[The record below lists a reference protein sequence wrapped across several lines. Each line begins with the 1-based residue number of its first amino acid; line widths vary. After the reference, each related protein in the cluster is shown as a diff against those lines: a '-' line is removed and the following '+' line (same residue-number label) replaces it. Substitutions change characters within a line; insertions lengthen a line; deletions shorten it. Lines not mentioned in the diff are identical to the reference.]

1 MENEELNWRR
11 QERERRRQQ
20 RLEEDRKLKMKL
32 LIAAA
37 VLIVSAVVI
46 VLLANA
52 FGKKDHKN
60 TEKETETTS
69 AAEKATEETTE
80 KKIVGVKDESTVIH
94 IKAVGDLNVTDSVI
108 LAGARSTGYDFTDCF
123 MDVAPILSDADL
135 TVVNLEGNLCGEPYG
150 TKTTSAPI
158 ELAYALRSAGVDLVQ
173 MANSC
178 SVNNGM
184 SGLRSTLSALRNAG
198 LEPLGAYAD
207 EDEFDEMQ
215 GYTICEVNG
224 VKVAFVAFTKGVGSR
239 GLPVGSEM
247 CVNLLYEDYSTTY
260 ETVDKARIKS
270 ILKKVKGEKPDI
282 TIALLH
288 WGSEYNDDHAS
299 TQETIVKLMTDNGVD
314 VILGTHPHLVQQIE
328 YDAETGQLIAYSLGD
343 FFGDGSRSGS
353 NYSVILDLEITRD
366 ESGKKTRVTN
376 YTVTPIYTLKEE
388 QCDGQRR
395 VVRIR
400 EAMLA
405 YDNNFVDKITKDAYD
420 DMDYSL
426 KRIKARIKGE

>member
-20 RLEEDRKLKMKL
+20 RLEEDRKRKMKL

-69 AAEKATEETTE
+69 VTEKATEETTE

-260 ETVDKARIKS
+260 ETVDKARIKG
-270 ILKKVKGEKPDI
+270 ILKKVKAEKPDI

-299 TQETIVKLMTDNGVD
+299 PQETLVKQMTDNGVD
-314 VILGTHPHLVQQIE
+314 VLLGPPPHLVQQIE

>member
-80 KKIVGVKDESTVIH
+80 KKIVGVKDASTVIH

-150 TKTTSAPI
+150 AKTTSAPI

-260 ETVDKARIKS
+260 ETVDKARIKG

-420 DMDYSL
+420 DMGYSL

>member
-20 RLEEDRKLKMKL
+20 RLEEDRKLKIKL
-32 LIAAA
+32 LIAAV
-37 VLIVSAVVI
+37 VLIVSTVVI
-46 VLLANA
+46 VLLASSA
-52 FGKKDHKN
+52 GKKNNKDA
-60 TEKETETTS
+60 EKETKVT
-69 AAEKATEETTE
+69 AATEKATEEETQ
-80 KKIVGVKDESTVIH
+80 KQIVGVKDESTVIH

-123 MDVAPILSDADL
+123 VDVAPILSDADL

-150 TKTTSAPI
+150 TKSTSAPI
-158 ELAYALRSAGVDLVQ
+158 ELAYALRDAGVDLVQ

-178 SVNNGM
+178 AVNNGM

-207 EDEFDEMQ
+207 EEEFEKMQ

-224 VKVAFVAFTKGVGSR
+224 VKVAFVSFTKGVGSR

-260 ETVDKARIKS
+260 ETVDKTRIKN
-270 ILKKVKGEKPDI
+270 ILKKVKSEDPDI

-288 WGSEYNDDHAS
+288 WGSEYNDAHAS

-314 VILGTHPHLVQQIE
+314 VIIGTHPHLVQQIE
-328 YDAETGQLIAYSLGD
+328 YDQETGQLIAYSLGD

-353 NYSVILDLEITRD
+353 NYSIILDLEITRD
-366 ESGKKTRVTN
+366 ESGKNTRVTN
-376 YTVTPIYTLKEE
+376 YSVTPIYTLKEE

-405 YDNNFVDKITKDAYD
+405 YDNNFVDKITKEAYD
-420 DMDYSL
+420 DMAYSL
-426 KRIKARIKGE
+426 KRINARIKGE

>member
-20 RLEEDRKLKMKL
+20 RKEEDRKLKFKL
-32 LIAAA
+32 LIAA
-37 VLIVSAVVI
+37 I
-46 VLLANA
+46 VLVVCTVTIFLLASSA
-52 FGKKDHKN
+52 GKKNGGKD
-60 TEKETETTS
+60 TEKETKAT
-69 AAEKATEETTE
+69 EKATEETTE
-80 KKIVGVKDESTVIH
+80 KIVGVNSGETVIH

-108 LAGARSTGYDFTDCF
+108 LAGARSTGYDFTACF

-158 ELAYALRSAGVDLVQ
+158 ELAHALRSAGVDLVQ

-178 SVNNGM
+178 AVNNGM
-184 SGLRSTLSALRNAG
+184 SGLRSTLSALRSAG
-198 LEPLGAYAD
+198 LEPLGAYSD
-207 EDEFDEMQ
+207 EEEFEKAG

-224 VKVAFVAFTKGVGSR
+224 IKVAFVSFTKGVGSR
-239 GLPVGSEM
+239 GLPNGSEM

-288 WGSEYNDDHAS
+288 WGSEYNDAHAS

-314 VILGTHPHLVQQIE
+314 VIIGTHPHLVQQID
-328 YDAETGQLIAYSLGD
+328 YDEESGQLIAYSLGD

-353 NYSVILDLEITRD
+353 NYSIVLDLEITQD
-366 ESGKKTRVTN
+366 ESGKNTRVTG
-376 YTVTPIYTLKEE
+376 YTATPIYTLTED

-405 YDNNFVDKITKDAYD
+405 YDNNYVDKITKETYD
-420 DMDYSL
+420 DMEYSL
-426 KRIKARIKGE
+426 KRINARIKGE

>member
-288 WGSEYNDDHAS
+288 WGSEYNDAHAS

-314 VILGTHPHLVQQIE
+314 VIIGTHPHLVQQID
-328 YDAETGQLIAYSLGD
+328 YDEESGQLIAYSLGD

-353 NYSVILDLEITRD
+353 NYSIVLDLEITQD
-366 ESGKKTRVTN
+366 ESGKNTRVTG
-376 YTVTPIYTLKEE
+376 YTATPIYTLTED

-405 YDNNFVDKITKDAYD
+405 YDNNYVDKITKEAYD

-426 KRIKARIKGE
+426 KRITARIKGE

>member
-32 LIAAA
+32 LIAAI
-37 VLIVSAVVI
+37 VLIVSTVTI
-46 VLLANA
+46 ILLANA
-52 FGKKDHKN
+52 AGKKKGKDTVKETETTAAVERE
-60 TEKETETTS
+60 TEKETE
-69 AAEKATEETTE
+69 E
-80 KKIVGVKDESTVIH
+80 KIVGVNSGETVIH
-94 IKAVGDLNVTDSVI
+94 IKAVGDLNVTDGVI

-135 TVVNLEGNLCGEPYG
+135 TVLNLEGNLCGEPYG

-158 ELAYALRSAGVDLVQ
+158 ELAHALRASGVDLVQ

-178 SVNNGM
+178 AVNNGM

-198 LEPLGAYAD
+198 LEPLGAYSD
-207 EDEFDEMQ
+207 EEEFEEAG

-224 VKVAFVAFTKGVGSR
+224 IKVAFVAFTKGVGSR
-239 GLPVGSEM
+239 GLPVGSEE

-260 ETVDKARIKS
+260 ETIDKARIKG
-270 ILKKVKGEKPDI
+270 ILKKAKAEKPDI

-288 WGSEYNDDHAS
+288 WGSEYNDAHAS
-299 TQETIVKLMTDNGVD
+299 TQESIVKLMTDNGVD
-314 VILGTHPHLVQQIE
+314 VIIGTHPHLVQQID
-328 YDAETGQLIAYSLGD
+328 YDEESGQLIAYSLGD

-353 NYSVILDLEITRD
+353 NYSIILDLEITQD
-366 ESGKKTRVTN
+366 ESGKETRVTG
-376 YTVTPIYTLKEE
+376 YTTTPIYTLTEE

-405 YDNNFVDKITKDAYD
+405 YDNNFVDKITKEAYD
-420 DMDYSL
+420 DMEYSL
-426 KRIKARIKGE
+426 KRINARIKGE

>member
-135 TVVNLEGNLCGEPYG
+135 TVLNLEGNLCGEPYG

-260 ETVDKARIKS
+260 ETVDKARIKG
-270 ILKKVKGEKPDI
+270 ILKKVKAEKPDI

>member
-20 RLEEDRKLKMKL
+20 RLEEDRKLKFKL
-32 LIAAA
+32 VIAAI
-37 VLIVSAVVI
+37 VLIVSAVTI
-46 VLLANA
+46 ILLASSA
-52 FGKKDHKN
+52 GKKNDKN
-60 TEKETETTS
+60 TSKETETTE
-69 AAEKATEETTE
+69 AVQKETEQETE
-80 KKIVGVKDESTVIH
+80 QDIVGVKEGETVIH

-108 LAGARSTGYDFTDCF
+108 LAGARSTGYDFSDCF

-158 ELAYALRSAGVDLVQ
+158 ELAHALRASGVDLVQ

-184 SGLRSTLSALRNAG
+184 SGLRSTLSALRSAG

-207 EDEFDEMQ
+207 EEEFEKMQ

-224 VKVAFVAFTKGVGSR
+224 IKVAFVSFTKGVGSR

-247 CVNLLYEDYSTTY
+247 CVNILYEDYSTTY
-260 ETVDKARIKS
+260 ETVDKARIKG
-270 ILKKVKGEKPDI
+270 ILKEVKAEKPDI

-299 TQETIVKLMTDNGVD
+299 TQESIVKLMTGNGVD
-314 VILGTHPHLVQQIE
+314 VIIGTHPHLVQQIE
-328 YDAETGQLIAYSLGD
+328 YDQETGQLIAYSLGD

-353 NYSVILDLEITRD
+353 NYSIILDLEITQD
-366 ESGKKTRVTN
+366 ESGKETRVTG
-376 YTVTPIYTLKEE
+376 YTTTPIYTLTEE

-405 YDNNFVDKITKDAYD
+405 YDNNYVDRITKEAYD
-420 DMDYSL
+420 DMAYSL
-426 KRIKARIKGE
+426 KRINARIKGE

>member
-135 TVVNLEGNLCGEPYG
+135 TVVNLEGNL
-150 TKTTSAPI
+150 
-158 ELAYALRSAGVDLVQ
+158 L
-173 MANSC
+173 
-178 SVNNGM
+178 
-184 SGLRSTLSALRNAG
+184 LS
-198 LEPLGAYAD
+198 
-207 EDEFDEMQ
+207 
-215 GYTICEVNG
+215 
-224 VKVAFVAFTKGVGSR
+224 
-239 GLPVGSEM
+239 
-247 CVNLLYEDYSTTY
+247 
-260 ETVDKARIKS
+260 
-270 ILKKVKGEKPDI
+270 
-282 TIALLH
+282 
-288 WGSEYNDDHAS
+288 
-299 TQETIVKLMTDNGVD
+299 
-314 VILGTHPHLVQQIE
+314 
-328 YDAETGQLIAYSLGD
+328 
-343 FFGDGSRSGS
+343 
-353 NYSVILDLEITRD
+353 
-366 ESGKKTRVTN
+366 
-376 YTVTPIYTLKEE
+376 
-388 QCDGQRR
+388 
-395 VVRIR
+395 
-400 EAMLA
+400 
-405 YDNNFVDKITKDAYD
+405 
-420 DMDYSL
+420 SL
-426 KRIKARIKGE
+426 KIKRSYTCVGFTVNCSLFYKKMCISISHKLTQMCYTKRIC

>member
-239 GLPVGSEM
+239 GLPTGSEM

-260 ETVDKARIKS
+260 ETVDKTRIKG
-270 ILKKVKGEKPDI
+270 ILKKVKAEKPDI

-288 WGSEYNDDHAS
+288 WGSEYNDAHAS

-405 YDNNFVDKITKDAYD
+405 YDNNYVDKITKEAYD
-420 DMDYSL
+420 DMAYSL
-426 KRIKARIKGE
+426 KRINARIKGE

>member
-20 RLEEDRKLKMKL
+20 RLEEDRKLKLKL
-32 LIAAA
+32 LIAAI
-37 VLIVSAVVI
+37 VLIVSTVAI
-46 VLLANA
+46 ILLASA
-52 FGKKDHKN
+52 AGKKNNKD
-60 TEKETETTS
+60 TEKETETTEVVQKQT
-69 AAEKATEETTE
+69 EKETEE
-80 KKIVGVKDESTVIH
+80 KIVGVNSGETVIH

-108 LAGARSTGYDFTDCF
+108 LAGARSTGYDFTECF
-123 MDVAPILSDADL
+123 KDVAPILSDADL
-135 TVVNLEGNLCGEPYG
+135 TIVNLEGNLCGEPYG
-150 TKTTSAPI
+150 TKSTSAPI
-158 ELAYALRSAGVDLVQ
+158 ELAHALRAAGVDLVQ

-207 EDEFDEMQ
+207 EEEFEKTK

-224 VKVAFVAFTKGVGSR
+224 IKVAFVAFTKGVGSR

-247 CVNLLYEDYSTTY
+247 CVNILYEDYSTTY
-260 ETVDKARIKS
+260 ETVDKARIKG
-270 ILKKVKGEKPDI
+270 ILKKVKAEKPDI
-282 TIALLH
+282 TIAMLH
-288 WGSEYNDDHAS
+288 WGSEYNDAQAS
-299 TQETIVKLMTDNGVD
+299 TQESIVKLMTDNGVD
-314 VILGTHPHLVQQIE
+314 VIIGTHPHLVQKID
-328 YDAETGQLIAYSLGD
+328 YDAESGQLIAYSLGD

-353 NYSVILDLEITRD
+353 NYSIILDLEITQD
-366 ESGKKTRVTN
+366 ESGKNTRVTN
-376 YTVTPIYTLKEE
+376 YTATPIYTLTED

-400 EAMLA
+400 EAMQA
-405 YDNNFVDKITKDAYD
+405 YDNNYVDKITKEAYD

-426 KRIKARIKGE
+426 KRITARIKGE